1 MVLQYLLHNAL
12 FSFICCLFLFEDFS
26 SNPFSFS
33 HHFSL
38 SDFYSACFF
47 SCRPLLGSLLL
58 LFYFVLS
65 LPLWPS
71 PSSRLLNQAPFFWV
85 SLLFRDTLFLLLS
98 TFLFDDFSVPQPFP
112 SFMIDVQHFCYES
125 SALAYFILLSSLF
138 FIFSPRVPLLPL
150 FFFLTLLGRPL
161 SFLLWTSFLF
171 FKFSSHLPLHL
182 LTFLAHPRLLM
193 TTIFS

>member
-1 MVLQYLLHNAL
+1 MLMRYLLYNAL
-12 FSFICCLFLFEDFS
+12 LSFLCCLFLFEDIS

-33 HHFSL
+33 NHFSL

-85 SLLFRDTLFLLLS
+85 SLLFRHTLFHLLS
-98 TFLFDDFSVPQPFP
+98 TFLFDDFSVLQPFP
-112 SFMIDVQHFCYES
+112 SLMIDVQHFCYES

-138 FIFSPRVPLLPL
+138 FIFSPRVPWLPL
-150 FFFLTLLGRPL
+150 FFFLTLSAGPCP
-161 SFLLWTSFLF
+161 F
-171 FKFSSHLPLHL
+171 FYG
-182 LTFLAHPRLLM
+182 PR
-193 TTIFS
+193 FFF